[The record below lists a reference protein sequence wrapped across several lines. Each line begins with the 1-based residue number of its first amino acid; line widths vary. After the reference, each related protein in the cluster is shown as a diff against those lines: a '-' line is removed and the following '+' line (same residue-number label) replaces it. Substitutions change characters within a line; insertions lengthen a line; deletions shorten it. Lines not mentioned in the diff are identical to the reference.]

1 MNCDCGWTKAKE
13 AIWLQHLFYK
23 IWRRPPTSEE
33 QRLIFKGLEAK
44 K

>member
-1 MNCDCGWTKAKE
+1 MSCDCGWTKEKE
-13 AIWLQHLFYK
+13 AIWLQHLFHK
-23 IWRRPPTSEE
+23 IWRRQPTHEE